1 MERRL
6 SSHERVGGCG
16 IPALCRPGASLI
28 NDTMSKIDKSGVVGR
43 AYDAALSRRALFAA
57 VAVLVAG
64 GGAAAAQGA
73 RNVEL
78 LMFDDPGC
86 PWCRKWRAEVGPGY
100 AASPEGRRAPL
111 RTVML
116 REGRPAG
123 ITLNGAVRA
132 SPTFVLVQDG
142 REVGRITGYG
152 GPDFFWSMLTDMMK
166 KLKAGDR
173 GA

>member
-1 MERRL
+1 
-6 SSHERVGGCG
+6 
-16 IPALCRPGASLI
+16 
-28 NDTMSKIDKSGVVGR
+28 MSKTDELSALGR
-43 AYDAALSRRALFAA
+43 AKGVALSRRALLGA
-57 VAVLVAG
+57 VAAWAAASAAIG
-64 GGAAAAQGA
+64 GGSVGSEAAAQGA

-116 REGRPAG
+116 RDGRPAG
-123 ITLNGAVRA
+123 ITLDSAIRA

-152 GPDFFWSMLTDMMK
+152 GPDFFWSMLTEMMK